1 MVKKVG
7 FICEGETEKII
18 VESASFLQLLA
29 DLKLQFVKAV
39 DAAGNGNLLPKNIEN
54 HLITMKRYE
63 ADYVIILTDLDED
76 ICITKTKERIK
87 DNLPENAII
96 IISVKA
102 IESWFLADSVTLST
116 IFKRSFLY
124 EFPEKVNKKPIDVI
138 NQLFQEN
145 LNRGIG
151 KDKPRLAKFM
161 LKNGFDLNNAVN
173 HANCPSAL
181 YFLNKLKQIA
191 QT

>member
-29 DLKLQFVKAV
+29 NLKLQFVKAV

-116 IFKRSFLY
+116 IFKRNFLF
-124 EFPEKVNKKPIDVI
+124 EFPEKVNQKPIDVI

-151 KDKPRLAKFM
+151 KDKPKLAKFM
-161 LKNGFDLNNAVN
+161 LKNGFDLNNAVK

-191 QT
+191 HA